1 MILISADWHIKKN
14 NRIFAHNPEIVND
27 LAIAIDFV
35 SDFIFENKIDAVL
48 LAGDVFDQSFV
59 TSYSIDLIKKFIH
72 ACKSKDTKIFF
83 IQGQHDKSEIPLLLA
98 IDDYCQY
105 VHNKSFSINNL
116 KFFGWDFEV
125 NPEQIGKKEHILFTH
140 LTFKELTNF
149 LFGNATLE
157 QSLSDIVIS
166 GDFHGFRFLQNK
178 DKILLSP
185 GPLVFQKLNQTDQ
198 KVIVLI
204 DSSLHIQSVPVP
216 QREIHIREIT
226 NKGDFD
232 DLLRFCENYQYN
244 YNLPQDIRRPI
255 LVLNYNPEIVTEEKL
270 QFVKEKF
277 ILFLNIMTSNNNE
290 FLIPKLDISSSFDV
304 NSLIFQIVDR
314 LETKVEIKKLLLD
327 YVANEDLTVFER
339 YLEEGYVQIEK
350 SDNKK
355 PLSV

>member
-116 KFFGWDFEV
+116 KFFGWDFET

-157 QSLSDIVIS
+157 QSLSNIVIS

-204 DSSLHIQSVPVP
+204 DSSLHIQSVPIP

-290 FLIPKLDISSSFDV
+290 FLIPKLDISNSFDV

-314 LETKVEIKKLLLD
+314 LETKIEVKKLLLD
-327 YVANEDLTVFER
+327 YIANEDLTVFER

-355 PLSV
+355 SLSV